1 MSKSM
6 SLEIMANIKS
16 AKKRILQTERKSEV
30 NRGRRSDMR
39 SQVKLVEKAIES
51 GDAAA
56 AKEALKTA
64 EPKLMRSAQKNLL
77 HCNTA
82 SRKLSRLLKK
92 IKSLDA

>member
-1 MSKSM
+1 M

-39 SQVKLVEKAIES
+39 TQVKLVEKAIES
-51 GDAAA
+51 GDVVA

-64 EPKLMRSAQKNLL
+64 EPKLMRSAQKSLL
-77 HCNTA
+77 HRNTA
-82 SRKLSRLLKK
+82 SRKISRLSKK
-92 IKSLDA
+92 VKSLKT

>member
-1 MSKSM
+1 M

-39 SQVKLVEKAIES
+39 TQVKLVENAIES

-77 HCNTA
+77 HRNTA

-92 IKSLDA
+92 IKSLNA